1 MTESNNGNPMLW
13 PTLDEALTYCGEDE
27 KPIELYVQADIDG
40 LRRQLSAAKIIIE
53 GLERLAIEHGA
64 ERRALAAAAADV
76 TGERAANAVLTAENE
91 RLTKYAAHCDS
102 LIAVYKGVIAGDKS
116 RATPLPGDPNNQH
129 AINVPGFG
137 WVAVKA
143 VRAIERAHGIG

>member
-13 PTLDEALTYCGEDE
+13 PTLAEALTYCGEDE

-91 RLTKYAAHCDS
+91 RLRAALVECQAHLACN
-102 LIAVYKGVIAGDKS
+102 AVTAD
-116 RATPLPGDPNNQH
+116 L
-129 AINVPGFG
+129 
-137 WVAVKA
+137 VALYGR
-143 VRAIERAHGIG
+143 VRAALKAERRS